1 MKRSYKLKISPKTY
15 KYLKKV
21 RREYKVKVSVG
32 DIQDFDIKTFDI
44 PEAAGYFFTV
54 GKQKHIYVNNKQMY
68 KNSHDLVVL
77 HEIGHMLM
85 HCYHFFN
92 YLNQE
97 ESFANGFALAK
108 ATEMGLKVN
117 QDMILLMSDYSEK
130 YFLNNRMDLPRRR
143 KRK

>member
-1 MKRSYKLKISPKTY
+1 
-15 KYLKKV
+15 
-21 RREYKVKVSVG
+21 
-32 DIQDFDIKTFDI
+32 
-44 PEAAGYFFTV
+44 
-54 GKQKHIYVNNKQMY
+54 
-68 KNSHDLVVL
+68 
-77 HEIGHMLM
+77 MLM

-130 YFLNNRMDLPRRR
+130 YFLNNRMDLPRKR